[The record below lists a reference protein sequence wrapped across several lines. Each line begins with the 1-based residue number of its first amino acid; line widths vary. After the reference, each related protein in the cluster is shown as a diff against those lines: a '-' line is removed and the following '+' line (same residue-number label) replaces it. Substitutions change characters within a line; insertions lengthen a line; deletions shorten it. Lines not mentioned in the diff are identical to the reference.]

1 MNFYIVQLVGLD
13 DIFHPVPLAES
24 TQDAV
29 LESKV
34 QDRVFDPVKSK
45 MKGSVNADKGISLIA
60 A

>member
-45 MKGSVNADKGISLIA
+45 TKTSVKADKGDSLIA
-60 A
+60 E